1 MRRVSDSVTAA
12 FALALAAVVSLSVGA
27 SAQNI
32 GGSPE
37 ARKVKSPVPETPESV
52 AAGKALFMKNCRFCH
67 GEDAKGDGPMAP
79 KDTHPANLVD
89 DKWDRG
95 STDGEIFAVIRNGA
109 GPKFDMKP
117 NKALSDRDIWNVI
130 NYLRSIGPQTKR

>member
-1 MRRVSDSVTAA
+1 MRRVLTAVTAG
-12 FALALAAVVSLSVGA
+12 FVLALVAVVSPGA
-27 SAQNI
+27 GLNAQNI
-32 GGSPE
+32 GGNPE
-37 ARKVKSPVPETPESV
+37 AAKVKNPVAATPESI
-52 AAGKALFMKNCRFCH
+52 AAGKATFMKTCKFCH

-79 KDTHPANLVD
+79 KDSHPANLVD

-117 NKALSDRDIWNVI
+117 QKALSDQDIWNII
-130 NYLRSIGPQTKR
+130 NYLRSIGPHPKR

>member
-1 MRRVSDSVTAA
+1 MRRLSAAVTAG
-12 FALALAAVVSLSVGA
+12 FALALIAVASLSVGT

-37 ARKVKSPVPETPESV
+37 ARRVKNPVAATPDSI
-52 AAGKALFMKNCRFCH
+52 AAGKALFLKNCRFCH

-117 NKALSDRDIWNVI
+117 QKVLSDQDIWNII
-130 NYLRSIGPQTKR
+130 NFLRSIGPQTKR

>member
-1 MRRVSDSVTAA
+1 MFRVPPVLIAG
-12 FALALAAVVSLSVGA
+12 FALALIAVASLSVGT

-37 ARKVKSPVPETPESV
+37 ARKVKNPVAATPESI
-52 AAGKALFMKNCRFCH
+52 AAGKALFLKNCRFCH

-117 NKALSDRDIWNVI
+117 QKTLSDQDIWNII
-130 NYLRSIGPQTKR
+130 NYLRSIGPHKKR

>member
-1 MRRVSDSVTAA
+1 MRRVSTAVTAG
-12 FALALAAVVSLSVGA
+12 FALAFIAVVSLSVGA

-37 ARKVKSPVPETPESV
+37 ARKVKNPVAATPESI
-52 AAGKALFMKNCRFCH
+52 AAGKATFLKTCKFCH

-79 KDTHPANLVD
+79 KDSHPANLVD

-109 GPKFDMKP
+109 GPKFEMKP
-117 NKALSDRDIWNVI
+117 NKALSDQDIWNIV